1 MNNKD
6 KIISTLNTQIQK
18 VSIELATLKELVKIL
33 RDNLK

>member
-1 MNNKD
+1 MDKD

-18 VSIELATLKELVKIL
+18 ISIELASLKELVKIL